1 MSSRRFRSWAH
12 LKGEGLAIY
21 GEIFP
26 NGLVPIQSIIGQEMI
41 LGGQNSKAYMV
52 FLPEITD
59 EQLNGLCQIFESKSG
74 NPRDKIKAEILKRGM
89 PLRVEL
95 TSGFLDVRSPDGLA
109 LFIKGDT
116 SHEKKN
122 RDYKD

>member
-26 NGLVPIQSIIGQEMI
+26 NGLVPIQSIIGQEMV
-41 LGGQNSKAYMV
+41 LGDQTSKAYMV
-52 FLPEITD
+52 FLPELTSD
-59 EQLNGLCQIFESKSG
+59 QLDKLVDIFHSKT
-74 NPRDKIKAEILKRGM
+74 RDPKDQIKAEILRMGL

-95 TSGFLDVRSPDGLA
+95 TSSSSTDGLA
-109 LFIKGDT
+109 LFI
-116 SHEKKN
+116 
-122 RDYKD
+122 